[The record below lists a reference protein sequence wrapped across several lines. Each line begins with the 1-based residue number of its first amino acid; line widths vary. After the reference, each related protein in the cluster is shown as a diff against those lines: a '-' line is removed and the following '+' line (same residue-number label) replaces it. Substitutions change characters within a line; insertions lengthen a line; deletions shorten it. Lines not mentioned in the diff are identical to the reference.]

1 MSDVIVVEQC
11 CYCHRNLSVEKLIHN
26 ESKDVYYCSDLDDC
40 RNAQEQNH
48 EQPTRYNGRVKGT
61 FSHPHLRFHYKQ
73 SSCGNALMGFFV
85 GISVFFGSWVYAI
98 KAYGWFLGLGLGW
111 IPSFFLGIIAG
122 MFWPIAI
129 ILILVLL
136 LFSR

>member
-111 IPSFFLGIIAG
+111 IPSFFLGIMAG

-129 ILILVLL
+129 ILILGLL